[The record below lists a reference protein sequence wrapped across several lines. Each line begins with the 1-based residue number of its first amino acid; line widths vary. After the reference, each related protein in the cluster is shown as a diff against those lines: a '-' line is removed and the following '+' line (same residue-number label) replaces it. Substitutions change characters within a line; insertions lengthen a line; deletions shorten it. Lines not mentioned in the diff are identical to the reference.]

1 MAKYSEESV
10 EKIVSLIEDDFCAV
24 AEICRVMGISRKTFY
39 TWKDTKPELAREI
52 SKAENHREERTRQM
66 LYSSLKKRLDGYI
79 MVEEKEIYLPDPGN
93 PEGVS
98 LQSKT
103 IKRKNCLPD
112 LRTIKLLLDRQDK
125 QSLSRLPQEE
135 GKDWK
140 EKEYM
145 TETEPDSL
153 CMPEEPESESALAQ
167 METQEVDDDMEQ
179 AIAENDDE
187 DSSEIDEAEMNEYFE
202 RMDNA
207 FAARQEIKRRLIA
220 NNNRK
225 AVSQQNKRKK
235 RRRK

>member
-1 MAKYSEESV
+1 MAKYNEESV
-10 EKIVSLIEDDFCAV
+10 EKIVLLIEDDFCSV

-52 SKAENHREERTRQM
+52 TNAENRREERTRQM

-79 MVEEKEIYLPDPGN
+79 LVEEKEIYMPDANN
-93 PEGVS
+93 PEGIS

-125 QSLSRLPQEE
+125 SPTRPPLGEEQAGSWKGEENSRIEIF
-135 GKDWK
+135 
-140 EKEYM
+140 EKN
-145 TETEPDSL
+145 
-153 CMPEEPESESALAQ
+153 EEPEREPAFVR
-167 METQEVDDDMEQ
+167 MEIPVVEDDTEQ
-179 AIAENDDE
+179 VMAENDDE

-202 RMDNA
+202 RMDKA
-207 FAARQEIKRRLIA
+207 FAVRQEIKRKLTA

-225 AVSQQNKRKK
+225 TVNQQNKRKK
-235 RRRK
+235 RRWK

>member
-10 EKIVSLIEDDFCAV
+10 EKIVSLIEDDFCSV

-39 TWKDTKPELAREI
+39 TWKDSKPELAREI
-52 SKAENHREERTRQM
+52 SKAENRREERTRQM

-79 MVEEKEIYLPDPGN
+79 MIEEKEIYLPDPGN

-135 GKDWK
+135 GKDGSWK
-140 EKEYM
+140 SVENSRFGTFENN
-145 TETEPDSL
+145 ENPEDEP
-153 CMPEEPESESALAQ
+153 ALAPI
-167 METQEVDDDMEQ
+167 EIPEVEDDMEQ
-179 AIAENDDE
+179 AIAGNNDE

-207 FAARQEIKRRLIA
+207 FAARQEIKRKLIA

>member
-10 EKIVSLIEDDFCAV
+10 EKIVSLIEDDFCSV

-39 TWKDTKPELAREI
+39 SWKDTKPELAREI
-52 SKAENHREERTRQM
+52 AKAEDQREERTRQM

-79 MVEEKEIYLPDPGN
+79 MVEEKEIYLPDARN

-125 QSLSRLPQEE
+125 KSSSRTHQEME
-135 GKDWK
+135 KAG
-140 EKEYM
+140 KEYM
-145 TETEPDSL
+145 TEIEPESL
-153 CMPEEPESESALAQ
+153 YMPEEPEIDPVCITAEAPHV
-167 METQEVDDDMEQ
+167 EDDMEQ
-179 AIAENDDE
+179 ATAENDDE
-187 DSSEIDEAEMNEYFE
+187 GTGEIDEAEMNEYFE
-202 RMDNA
+202 RMDKA
-207 FAARQEIKRRLIA
+207 FAARQEIKRKLTA

-225 AVSQQNKRKK
+225 TVSQQNKRKK
-235 RRRK
+235 KRRK

>member
-1 MAKYSEESV
+1 MAKYNEESV
-10 EKIVSLIEDDFCAV
+10 EKIVSLIEDDFCSV

-79 MVEEKEIYLPDPGN
+79 LVEEKEIYLPDPGN

-125 QSLSRLPQEE
+125 SPTRPPKGEEQAGSWKSVENSRIEIF
-135 GKDWK
+135 
-140 EKEYM
+140 EKN
-145 TETEPDSL
+145 
-153 CMPEEPESESALAQ
+153 EEPEREPAFVR
-167 METQEVDDDMEQ
+167 MEIPVVEDDM
-179 AIAENDDE
+179 AENDDE
-187 DSSEIDEAEMNEYFE
+187 DSGEIDEAEMNEYFE

-207 FAARQEIKRRLIA
+207 FAARQEIKRKLIA

>member
-1 MAKYSEESV
+1 MAKYNEESV
-10 EKIVSLIEDDFCAV
+10 EKIVLLIEDDFCSV

-52 SKAENHREERTRQM
+52 TNAENRREERTRQM

-79 MVEEKEIYLPDPGN
+79 LVEEKEIYMPDANN
-93 PEGVS
+93 PEGIS

-125 QSLSRLPQEE
+125 SPTRPPLGEEQAGSWKGEENSRIEIF
-135 GKDWK
+135 
-140 EKEYM
+140 EKN
-145 TETEPDSL
+145 
-153 CMPEEPESESALAQ
+153 EEPEREPAFVR
-167 METQEVDDDMEQ
+167 MEIPVVEDDTEQ
-179 AIAENDDE
+179 VMAENDDE

-207 FAARQEIKRRLIA
+207 FAARQEIKRKLIA

>member
-10 EKIVSLIEDDFCAV
+10 EKIVSLIEDDFCSV

-39 TWKDTKPELAREI
+39 MWKDTKPELAREI
-52 SKAENHREERTRQM
+52 AKAENQREERTRQM

-79 MVEEKEIYLPDPGN
+79 MVEEKEIYLPDPCN
-93 PEGVS
+93 PERVS

-112 LRTIKLLLDRQDK
+112 LRTIKLLLDRQDRK
-125 QSLSRLPQEE
+125 SLSRPPQGEE
-135 GKDWK
+135 QSDSWKGK
-140 EKEYM
+140 ENSSI
-145 TETEPDSL
+145 ETFEQN
-153 CMPEEPESESALAQ
+153 EEPEREPVLVSAEIA
-167 METQEVDDDMEQ
+167 EVEDDDMEQ
-179 AIAENDDE
+179 AIAENGDE

-202 RMDNA
+202 RMDKA
-207 FAARQEIKRRLIA
+207 FAARQEIKRKLIA

-225 AVSQQNKRKK
+225 AVSQQSKRKK

>member
-10 EKIVSLIEDDFCAV
+10 EKIVSLIEDDFCSV

-52 SKAENHREERTRQM
+52 TNAENRREERTRQM

-79 MVEEKEIYLPDPGN
+79 LVEEKEIYMPDANN
-93 PEGVS
+93 PEGIS

-125 QSLSRLPQEE
+125 SPTRPPLGEEQAGSWKGEENSRIEIF
-135 GKDWK
+135 
-140 EKEYM
+140 EKN
-145 TETEPDSL
+145 
-153 CMPEEPESESALAQ
+153 EEPEREPAFVR
-167 METQEVDDDMEQ
+167 MEIPVVEDNMEQ
-179 AIAENDDE
+179 VMAENDDE

-207 FAARQEIKRRLIA
+207 FAARQEIKRKLIA

>member
-1 MAKYSEESV
+1 MAKYNEESV
-10 EKIVSLIEDDFCAV
+10 EKIVSLIEDDFCSV

-52 SKAENHREERTRQM
+52 TNAENRREERTRQM

-79 MVEEKEIYLPDPGN
+79 LVEEKEIYLPDPGN

-125 QSLSRLPQEE
+125 SPTRPLQGEEQAGSWKGEENSRIEIF
-135 GKDWK
+135 
-140 EKEYM
+140 EKN
-145 TETEPDSL
+145 
-153 CMPEEPESESALAQ
+153 EEPEREPAFVR
-167 METQEVDDDMEQ
+167 MEIPVVEDNMEQ
-179 AIAENDDE
+179 VMAENDDE

-207 FAARQEIKRRLIA
+207 FAARQEIKRKLIA

>member
-1 MAKYSEESV
+1 MAKYNEESV
-10 EKIVSLIEDDFCAV
+10 EKIVSLIEDDFCSV
-24 AEICRVMGISRKTFY
+24 AEICRVMDISRKTFY

-79 MVEEKEIYLPDPGN
+79 MIEEKEIYLPDPGN

-125 QSLSRLPQEE
+125 RSLSRPPQQE
-135 GKDWK
+135 GKDGSWK
-140 EKEYM
+140 SVENSRIGTFEKNEDP
-145 TETEPDSL
+145 EDEP
-153 CMPEEPESESALAQ
+153 ALAPI
-167 METQEVDDDMEQ
+167 EIPEVEDDMEQ
-179 AIAENDDE
+179 AIAGNNDE

-207 FAARQEIKRRLIA
+207 FAARQEIKRKLIA

>member
-10 EKIVSLIEDDFCAV
+10 EKIVSLIEDDFCSV

-125 QSLSRLPQEE
+125 NPTRPPQGEEQAGSWKGVENSRIEIF
-135 GKDWK
+135 
-140 EKEYM
+140 EKN
-145 TETEPDSL
+145 
-153 CMPEEPESESALAQ
+153 EEPESDPPLAPI
-167 METQEVDDDMEQ
+167 EIPEVEDDMEQ
-179 AIAENDDE
+179 AIVGNNDE
-187 DSSEIDEAEMNEYFE
+187 DGSEIDEAEMNEYFE

-207 FAARQEIKRRLIA
+207 FAIRQEIKRRLIA